1 LQSRKGVSRKQR
13 RSVSYKQSRVSRIVS
28 KAAKGAKKEEG
39 KRVARIEFSGR
50 AGPEICVEF
59 CVKR

>member
-1 LQSRKGVSRKQR
+1 MSRKQR